1 MITTKSHVRFDWAAK
16 KILRSKANFGIL
28 EGFLSE
34 LFGED
39 IKIKSLLSEE
49 GNKESLEEKS
59 NRVDILIENAKGEIV
74 IVEIQN
80 TRELDYLFRVLFGA
94 SKAIT
99 EYMKE
104 GSPYRMVRKVIT
116 ISIVYFNFGQ
126 GKDYLYKGQ
135 TTFEGVNQH
144 DIFELSDEQKR
155 LFKKETVSDIF
166 PFHYLI
172 RVNQFDD
179 VAKNTIDEWIY
190 FFKNSEIKD
199 EFKAKGLKEAREK
212 LKTLSMSPKQ
222 LSEYRRYLEALSA
235 NASIAETMT
244 WELEWEKQEAEKA
257 KQEAEKAKQEAE
269 KAKQEAEKAKQEAE
283 KANQEAEKANQEAE
297 KANQEAEKAKQ
308 EAEKANQEAEKANQ
322 EAEKVNK
329 ALEKERIEHEIELK
343 QKEFDQENAL
353 KQKQLE
359 IANKLIKNG
368 LTNEI
373 IINATELSDSEIEK
387 LRNKLND
394 YL

>member
-1 MITTKSHVRFDWAAK
+1 MITTTKSHIRFDWAAK

-34 LFGED
+34 LFHED
-39 IKIKSLLSEE
+39 VVIKSLLSEE
-49 GNKESLEEKS
+49 GNKESQDDKS
-59 NRVDILIENAKGEIV
+59 NRVDILIENTKGEII

-104 GSPYRMVRKVIT
+104 GAPYSMVKKVIT

-135 TTFEGVNQH
+135 TKFEGVNQY
-144 DIFELSDEQKR
+144 DIFELSDDQKA
-155 LFKKETVSDIF
+155 LFNKETVSDIF

-199 EFKAKGLKEAREK
+199 EFKAKGLAEAREK
-212 LKTLSMSPKQ
+212 LKTITMPPDQ
-222 LSEYRRYLEALSA
+222 LAEYQKYLEILNS
-235 NASIAETMT
+235 NASIAQTIA
-244 WELEWEKQEAEKA
+244 WEIEWEKQKAEKQ
-257 KQEAEKAKQEAE
+257 K
-269 KAKQEAEKAKQEAE
+269 
-283 KANQEAEKANQEAE
+283 
-297 KANQEAEKAKQ
+297 
-308 EAEKANQEAEKANQ
+308 
-322 EAEKVNK
+322 
-329 ALEKERIEHEIELK
+329 EIELK
-343 QKEFDQENAL
+343 Q
-353 KQKQLE
+353 QKIE
-359 IANKLIKNG
+359 IAKDLAREMIIEGEANTKIIKYTKL
-368 LTNEI
+368 TEFEI
-373 IINATELSDSEIEK
+373 DD
-387 LRNKLND
+387 LRNKLNI
-394 YL
+394 

>member
-1 MITTKSHVRFDWAAK
+1 MLTTKSHIRFDWAAK

-34 LFGED
+34 LFEED
-39 IKIKSLLSEE
+39 VKIKSLLSEE
-49 GNKESLEEKS
+49 GNKETQDDKS
-59 NRVDILIENAKGEIV
+59 NRVDILIENTKGEII

-104 GSPYRMVRKVIT
+104 GSPYRMVKKIIT

-144 DIFELSDEQKR
+144 DIFELSDEQKA
-155 LFKKETVSDIF
+155 LFNKKTVSDIF

-199 EFKAKGLKEAREK
+199 EFKAKGLEEAREK
-212 LKTLSMSPKQ
+212 LKTITMTPEQLEEYKRYIETLSS
-222 LSEYRRYLEALSA
+222 
-235 NASIAETMT
+235 NASIAETIA
-244 WELEWEKQEAEKA
+244 WEIEWEKQKR
-257 KQEAEKAKQEAE
+257 QEAEIHLQEAE
-269 KAKQEAEKAKQEAE
+269 IQLQQIEKQ
-283 KANQEAEKANQEAE
+283 
-297 KANQEAEKAKQ
+297 
-308 EAEKANQEAEKANQ
+308 
-322 EAEKVNK
+322 
-329 ALEKERIEHEIELK
+329 KELELK
-343 QKEFDQENAL
+343 QQKNEIAKNLATEMILDGETNIKIIRYTKLTEFEIQEIR
-353 KQKQLE
+353 KQL
-359 IANKLIKNG
+359 
-368 LTNEI
+368 
-373 IINATELSDSEIEK
+373 
-387 LRNKLND
+387 ND
-394 YL
+394 KK

>member
-1 MITTKSHVRFDWAAK
+1 MTTTTKSHIRFDWAAK

-39 IKIKSLLSEE
+39 VKIKSLLSEE
-49 GNKESLEEKS
+49 GNKENQDDKS
-59 NRVDILIENAKGEIV
+59 NRVDILIENTKGEII

-104 GSPYRMVRKVIT
+104 GSPYRMVKKVIT

-135 TTFEGVNQH
+135 TKFEGVNQH

-155 LFKKETVSDIF
+155 LFNKETVSDIF

-179 VAKNTIDEWIY
+179 IARNTIDEWIY

-199 EFKAKGLKEAREK
+199 EFRAKGLVEAREK
-212 LKTLSMSPKQ
+212 LKTISMTPKQ
-222 LSEYRRYLEALSA
+222 LTEYQRYLEILSS
-235 NASIAETMT
+235 NASIAETIA
-244 WELEWEKQEAEKA
+244 WEIEWEKQKA
-257 KQEAEKAKQEAE
+257 
-269 KAKQEAEKAKQEAE
+269 
-283 KANQEAEKANQEAE
+283 
-297 KANQEAEKAKQ
+297 
-308 EAEKANQEAEKANQ
+308 
-322 EAEKVNK
+322 
-329 ALEKERIEHEIELK
+329 
-343 QKEFDQENAL
+343 ENAL
-353 KQKQLE
+353 KQQKIE
-359 IANKLIKNG
+359 IAKEGILQG
-368 LTNEI
+368 LTNEL
-373 IINATELSDSEIEK
+373 INILTKLPIDEIEK
-387 LRNKLND
+387 LRNELNNKK
-394 YL
+394 